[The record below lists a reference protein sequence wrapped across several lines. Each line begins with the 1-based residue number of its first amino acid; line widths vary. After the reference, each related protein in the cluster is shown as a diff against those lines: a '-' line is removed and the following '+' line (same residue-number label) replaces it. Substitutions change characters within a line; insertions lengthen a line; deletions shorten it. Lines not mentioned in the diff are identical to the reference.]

1 MPAEGEGLRVG
12 GVVSGDGDEARI
24 EHEAVLE
31 PSDVVD
37 QDVVPAPGPKRRP
50 RELRDEEPEVY
61 REDRDHEEEH
71 PDQRHEGAHA
81 FLIADEGAGH
91 CILGTPRGHHKRY
104 GSRVGR
110 RETKVS
116 GE

>member
-1 MPAEGEGLRVG
+1 DTNRATLDPQFKVIHYLTSPDALDLQRLPGRMPAEGEGLRVG

-61 REDRDHEEEH
+61 REDRDHEDEH

-81 FLIADEGAGH
+81 FLI
-91 CILGTPRGHHKRY
+91 
-104 GSRVGR
+104 
-110 RETKVS
+110 
-116 GE
+116 